1 MKQTQKAVSKKGSLQ
16 KQAWS
21 STPNRKTLVWL
32 VAAAIVLL
40 ALIGWF
46 VFEQLAI
53 HNDRLRFEDAA
64 NVKTDVT
71 NHLVTYLSDNV
82 ISTREQDECFNTEQ
96 GPYDNGRLWCQV
108 ATVIQLKRDVD
119 YASAAQQYVKFGQ
132 ASGWLTGTNEPF
144 TGSWIMKSKDGVK
157 CQLIYRDGADKQVGL
172 AASIPFTGEDH
183 IALAITCAD
192 RAMAVYYPYE
202 K

>member
-1 MKQTQKAVSKKGSLQ
+1 MALKKPT
-16 KQAWS
+16 ART
-21 STPNRKTLVWL
+21 TPSRKTLIWL
-32 VAAAIVLL
+32 VAATVIVL
-40 ALIGWF
+40 AIAGWF
-46 VFEQLAI
+46 VFEQLAV

-64 NVKTDVT
+64 SVKTEVT
-71 NHLVTYLSDNV
+71 SRLVTYLGSNV
-82 ISTREQDECFNTEQ
+82 ISTREQYECFNAEQ
-96 GPYDNGRLWCQV
+96 GPYDNGKLWCQV
-108 ATVIQLKRDVD
+108 ATVIRLKRDVD
-119 YASAAQQYVKFGQ
+119 YASVAQQYVKFGQ

-192 RAMAVYYPYE
+192 RAQAKYYPYTPLR
-202 K
+202 